1 MWVRWMSEV
10 DSTGGRFYRG
20 SACPSSPAFQQ
31 SRGWAWVPGVE
42 ITTRL
47 PSLQAACAI
56 LGSDSEVSSLKSLGA
71 EADFTAA
78 APRAQRHKACALP
91 EPPSPPDGL
100 LENTFSA
107 QQIDSYAI
115 RVAGK
120 ETLQGR
126 MLIYRWGRNLD
137 VCPCGQGQFNHHH
150 HSHFMMCFYSYLFIW
165 GFVFCLK
172 RFLLI
177 LIQLEQK

>member
-91 EPPSPPDGL
+91 EPPSPLMAYWKIHLVCSKLTVMQLGW
-100 LENTFSA
+100 
-107 QQIDSYAI
+107 
-115 RVAGK
+115 
-120 ETLQGR
+120 QGR
-126 MLIYRWGRNLD
+126 KRCRAGCWFTDEEGILMFVRVVRDSLTIIIILILWCVFILT
-137 VCPCGQGQFNHHH
+137 
-150 HSHFMMCFYSYLFIW
+150 YSYGDLF
-165 GFVFCLK
+165 FA
-172 RFLLI
+172 
-177 LIQLEQK
+177 